1 MPGARAETMV
11 IMFHSHKTPGVQKFR
26 SQILFP
32 LVSQQPCE
40 VDVAGLVT
48 VADVET
54 EAM

>member
-11 IMFHSHKTPGVQKFR
+11 IMFHSHTTPGVQR
-26 SQILFP
+26 SQSQVLFP
-32 LVSQQPCE
+32 LVSQQLCE